1 MAQGNA
7 ASNVGSVLGGLAGT
21 AIGGPVGGMAGQ
33 ALGSVAGGL
42 LSVLPSLIKTDE
54 ERLNAERLKNLKRRQ
69 DLNTLGFTEDERQ
82 QLYMEQDS
90 AAQKAQQDVKDL
102 QSGVASSLATGAGAA
117 SRNFVAEQENLI
129 RARAAAEREVQ
140 KANLLEKKAQTEEL
154 EKRTMLGDQYKGQ
167 KQAAIAGVAM
177 TGIGALDESI
187 AKMQAVRGAKPTPEQ
202 IKQFMTY
209 TGLDEKQTAEII
221 GRIARD
227 PSAAGIY
234 GGIVGSVG
242 GKK

>member
-1 MAQGNA
+1 MAQSNA

-21 AIGGPVGGMAGQ
+21 AIGGPIGGMAGQ

-42 LSVLPSLIKTDE
+42 ISTLPSLIKTDE
-54 ERLNAERLKNLKRRQ
+54 EKLNQQRLKDLKRRQ
-69 DLNTLGFTEDERQ
+69 ELGMLGLTEAEKQ
-82 QLYMEQDS
+82 QLYSDQDS
-90 AAQKAQQDVKDL
+90 AAQKAQQDIKDL

-117 SRNFVAEQENLI
+117 SRTFVAEQEALI
-129 RARAAAEREVQ
+129 RARAAAEKEVQ
-140 KANLLEKKAQTEEL
+140 KANLIERKAQIDEI

-167 KQAAIAGVAM
+167 KQAAISGVAM

-187 AKMQAVRGAKPTPEQ
+187 ARMQAVRGAKPSPEQ
-202 IKQFMTY
+202 IQQFMKY
-209 TGLDEKQTAEII
+209 TGLDEKQTADII

-227 PSAAGIY
+227 PSAASIY

-242 GKK
+242 GTK